1 MTTFNPNAENAPA
14 PEMEI
19 IAHTLPS
26 YDTEGRDDV
35 AELEVVVPRPRPS
48 HNAPLPLPP
57 PLPPVEADHLEEE
70 QPDNANY
77 HNIKKFL
84 NWKLFSVLVMFVIV
98 VVVCFFNLYPVSSNA
113 MSVSSSLV
121 VGALDNYVYKGVGD
135 CLDKEGVQYPAF
147 EIYESASSVDECPA
161 FCECTLGIEGVKYRG
176 LSTNSGTLPLDCYC
190 LVDPVKDAAVI
201 TLLAEKC
208 GLTYFDAAG
217 TFDGTGK
224 IKGSNSVIG
233 LTCYKWKGKG
243 KGAKATKTKA
253 PKSRV

>member
-1 MTTFNPNAENAPA
+1 MMNPP
-14 PEMEI
+14 
-19 IAHTLPS
+19 IADVDVLNLNIE
-26 YDTEGRDDV
+26 EGQ
-35 AELEVVVPRPRPS
+35 EVVGPRPRPS

-70 QPDNANY
+70 QQPDNANY
-77 HNIKKFL
+77 HNMKKFL

-135 CLDKEGVQYPAF
+135 CVDKEGVQYPSFDKYA
-147 EIYESASSVDECPA
+147 SASSVDECPA
-161 FCECTLGIEGVKYRG
+161 FCECTLGIKGVKYRG
-176 LSTNSGTLPLDCYC
+176 ISTPLTSSSTLPSNCYC

-201 TLLAEKC
+201 TLLGEKC
-208 GLTYFDAAG
+208 GLSYFDAGGAFTG
-217 TFDGTGK
+217 SGK
-224 IKGSNSVIG
+224 IKGSNSVDA

-243 KGAKATKTKA
+243 KGAKATKA